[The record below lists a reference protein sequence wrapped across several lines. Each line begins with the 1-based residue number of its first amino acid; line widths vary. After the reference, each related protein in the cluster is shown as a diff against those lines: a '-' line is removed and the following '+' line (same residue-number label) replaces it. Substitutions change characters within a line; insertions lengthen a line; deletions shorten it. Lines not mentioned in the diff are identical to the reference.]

1 MCWAAKLSLTMF
13 RRFELNRAENSPG
26 EFLVNHALTSI
37 VFIHNFKIHLLK
49 THRTDQNQ
57 TLCKTFPERG
67 LKIVEQD
74 VKPQQTKLF
83 SSKVA
88 Y

>member
-1 MCWAAKLSLTMF
+1 MWWAAKLNLAMFQRFKLT
-13 RRFELNRAENSPG
+13 RAENSPG
-26 EFLVNHALTSI
+26 EFLVNHALASI
-37 VFIHNFKIHLLK
+37 VFIHNFQVHLLK
-49 THRTDQNQ
+49 THRTNQNQ
-57 TLCKTFPERG
+57 TACETFPERG

-74 VKPQQTKLF
+74 VKPKQTKLF

>member
-1 MCWAAKLSLTMF
+1 MCWAAKLSLAMF
-13 RRFELNRAENSPG
+13 QRFKLNRAENSPG
-26 EFLVNHALTSI
+26 EFLVNHALASL
-37 VFIHNFKIHLLK
+37 VFIHNFKVHLLK
-49 THRTDQNQ
+49 TRETNQ
-57 TLCKTFPERG
+57 SQTSCETFPERG

-74 VKPQQTKLF
+74 VKPKQTKLF